1 MPAMC
6 DHAAD
11 GSEKGDTTIDDGIV
25 QDRRKQKP
33 RNETETSSFYRES
46 QGVCRQ
52 NLSPDRPWRI
62 SKVKDLCFIYH
73 IFIYTLLLT
82 HTQSFL
88 DAWMTQYVKAS
99 GLLPAKS
106 ESVVKAR
113 VRFASCELSQGF
125 LASKVMTMMSRSVRA
140 ETRSRTKDDLKRVM
154 QVVDKVRHWQS
165 GGRSRGT
172 KRRRGSARCSSVAD
186 FPAGALLPLR
196 PPDCMFEWNSAKIR
210 QLCERGRGTH
220 WLLLCVSFI
229 GLDSPSEP
237 GFTSFCLQNLF
248 KRLEKL
254 LDVAKSSPT
263 IAGIHPLLPIFPLR
277 SLRTPRTFD
286 FCAGQMNS
294 ATTCVVCSGVVRG
307 GKPFSCIVCEA
318 LSHRRCLPTNTE
330 SFTCHSCKSSSSSSS
345 SQTQLSASPDAIKTS
360 RGEKRLRSSPP
371 ATDQQPAPKLSR
383 PYAATNTTAHTQI
396 NTEMMNNQSSGT
408 TQIGAAE
415 STAIQGSVPAQW
427 LIEFEQRILARF
439 DNRFDAQLSSPFI
452 RDEVIGASP
461 ALRDLTMSQIFGV
474 GAEGR
479 IRASPVLPRGIY
491 HLRRQ
496 ALDLA
501 RSKRLPRPFM
511 RGLKIF
517 MRPGA
522 SQRPVHIRS
531 VEDLSLLGSQTLNS
545 QSRATASAESPS
557 VANITSGSPQ
567 THTDSSGSNVS
578 RPLLSLTNGG
588 GRPRRYKG
596 PFGLGRGDAVS
607 SALLAAADLVAP
619 LSAPRPAS
627 RRKPWVTSQI
637 RGLIRERDRVYR
649 LFRRGGSSA
658 AAYKELRSRVR
669 NLLDTAKNRHLA
681 SRIAEAADMQSR
693 WRALR
698 SMGVSSP
705 RLPSPLTSFSADEL
719 CSHYVAVGSRAPP
732 LDISM
737 GYRCCPGRAAYSV
750 RFSTCGGG

>member
-1 MPAMC
+1 
-6 DHAAD
+6 
-11 GSEKGDTTIDDGIV
+11 
-25 QDRRKQKP
+25 
-33 RNETETSSFYRES
+33 
-46 QGVCRQ
+46 
-52 NLSPDRPWRI
+52 
-62 SKVKDLCFIYH
+62 
-73 IFIYTLLLT
+73 
-82 HTQSFL
+82 
-88 DAWMTQYVKAS
+88 
-99 GLLPAKS
+99 
-106 ESVVKAR
+106 
-113 VRFASCELSQGF
+113 
-125 LASKVMTMMSRSVRA
+125 
-140 ETRSRTKDDLKRVM
+140 
-154 QVVDKVRHWQS
+154 
-165 GGRSRGT
+165 
-172 KRRRGSARCSSVAD
+172 
-186 FPAGALLPLR
+186 
-196 PPDCMFEWNSAKIR
+196 
-210 QLCERGRGTH
+210 
-220 WLLLCVSFI
+220 
-229 GLDSPSEP
+229 
-237 GFTSFCLQNLF
+237 
-248 KRLEKL
+248 
-254 LDVAKSSPT
+254 
-263 IAGIHPLLPIFPLR
+263 
-277 SLRTPRTFD
+277 
-286 FCAGQMNS
+286 
-294 ATTCVVCSGVVRG
+294 
-307 GKPFSCIVCEA
+307 
-318 LSHRRCLPTNTE
+318 
-330 SFTCHSCKSSSSSSS
+330 
-345 SQTQLSASPDAIKTS
+345 
-360 RGEKRLRSSPP
+360 
-371 ATDQQPAPKLSR
+371 
-383 PYAATNTTAHTQI
+383 
-396 NTEMMNNQSSGT
+396 
-408 TQIGAAE
+408 
-415 STAIQGSVPAQW
+415 
-427 LIEFEQRILARF
+427 
-439 DNRFDAQLSSPFI
+439 
-452 RDEVIGASP
+452 
-461 ALRDLTMSQIFGV
+461 MSQIFGV

-479 IRASPVLPRGIY
+479 IRASPVLPRGVY

-557 VANITSGSPQ
+557 VANITSRSPQ

-578 RPLLSLTNGG
+578 QPLLSSLTTHDFIDFEYNLSHDIAPAVT
-588 GRPRRYKG
+588 RFTRDFRRVRTETFAPLVEREIG
-596 PFGLGRGDAVS
+596 VGFSRDGLSLFVVDETEVGDRVVTRALLDLAVATLS

-737 GYRCCPGRAAYSV
+737 ATAAVPAERRTVFDFRHVVEDEAPLVTPHLDYPAPLLTDLTKEQTLALQRLQKRLQSVTYTARYPGRAHVTPYRLALGWLSAEGRREVINCSLASRIIRDASPGYLRSGFRV
-750 RFSTCGGG
+750 IGVPTETEEIRQSARRRPPVLYYKAPRTASLDRSFAFSSAIAINQ

>member
-1 MPAMC
+1 MLFKHTVSQDPSEDRLLGHEGSRRPLEDSVQNKLYEHVTA
-6 DHAAD
+6 DNEAHA
-11 GSEKGDTTIDDGIV
+11 
-25 QDRRKQKP
+25 P
-33 RNETETSSFYRES
+33 
-46 QGVCRQ
+46 
-52 NLSPDRPWRI
+52 
-62 SKVKDLCFIYH
+62 
-73 IFIYTLLLT
+73 
-82 HTQSFL
+82 SFL
-88 DAWMTQYVKAS
+88 VS
-99 GLLPAKS
+99 
-106 ESVVKAR
+106 
-113 VRFASCELSQGF
+113 
-125 LASKVMTMMSRSVRA
+125 
-140 ETRSRTKDDLKRVM
+140 DDIL
-154 QVVDKVRHWQS
+154 
-165 GGRSRGT
+165 
-172 KRRRGSARCSSVAD
+172 
-186 FPAGALLPLR
+186 
-196 PPDCMFEWNSAKIR
+196 
-210 QLCERGRGTH
+210 
-220 WLLLCVSFI
+220 
-229 GLDSPSEP
+229 
-237 GFTSFCLQNLF
+237 
-248 KRLEKL
+248 
-254 LDVAKSSPT
+254 
-263 IAGIHPLLPIFPLR
+263 
-277 SLRTPRTFD
+277 
-286 FCAGQMNS
+286 
-294 ATTCVVCSGVVRG
+294 
-307 GKPFSCIVCEA
+307 
-318 LSHRRCLPTNTE
+318 
-330 SFTCHSCKSSSSSSS
+330 
-345 SQTQLSASPDAIKTS
+345 
-360 RGEKRLRSSPP
+360 
-371 ATDQQPAPKLSR
+371 
-383 PYAATNTTAHTQI
+383 HTL
-396 NTEMMNNQSSGT
+396 
-408 TQIGAAE
+408 
-415 STAIQGSVPAQW
+415 AIQS
-427 LIEFEQRILARF
+427 L
-439 DNRFDAQLSSPFI
+439 
-452 RDEVIGASP
+452 
-461 ALRDLTMSQIFGV
+461 IFGV

-567 THTDSSGSNVS
+567 THTDSSGSNRILSGTYDIVS
-578 RPLLSLTNGG
+578 VVETFLESSDNISPFHIAGYNFFHCHRRGKEGGGIGLYVREDLAVERLVATESMYNYTPEYQIISIKNSNNTKLLFATVYRSPEAGYPEEFFEVFCRIQPLYDNVIVTGDFNIHVNRPNDQHVGRLLKQLEQLSLHLVSTVPTHHVIYHDGSIHENCLDLVIVRDTSLIESFSRSSSPFAAAHDFIDFEYNLSKDIAPAVTRFTRDFRRVRTETFAPLVEREIDVGFSRDGLSLFVVDETEGG
-588 GRPRRYKG
+588 DRVVTRA
-596 PFGLGRGDAVS
+596 LLDLAVATLS
-607 SALLAAADLVAP
+607 SALLLAAADLVAP

-737 GYRCCPGRAAYSV
+737 ATAAVPAERRTVLDFRHVVEDEVRLTMARCVAKGFGLDGISSTILRLSSPAIV
-750 RFSTCGGG
+750 RVMTRIV